1 MTPHRKDKAELKRE
15 IASLKR
21 EVERLSIDAVT
32 GIAGRGVFDR
42 AMVTCF
48 ARAKRSSHPMGV
60 LMIDVDHFKVLNDTF
75 GHQAGDSVLLV
86 LAKTLQKHV
95 RGVDVLARY
104 GGEEFAVVV
113 DDANPVGLAILAENM
128 RQAVEGMGS
137 SHSTVSVSIGWAIE
151 EASDGEAASIL
162 KRADAAMYAAKAN
175 GRNRVERG

>member
-1 MTPHRKDKAELKRE
+1 MYWKQNDYLREENKRLR
-15 IASLKR
+15 A

-42 AMVTCF
+42 AMVTGY
-48 ARAKRSSHPMGV
+48 ARAKRSSHPMGI
-60 LMIDVDHFKVLNDTF
+60 LMIDIDHFKHVNDVF
-75 GHQAGDSVLLV
+75 GHQAGDRVLRDMAVALGY
-86 LAKTLQKHV
+86 HI
-95 RGVDVLARY
+95 RGTDVLARY

-128 RQAVEGMGS
+128 RRKVEAMNRLS
-137 SHSTVSVSIGWAIE
+137 YPMVSVSIGWAIE

-162 KRADAAMYAAKAN
+162 KRADAAMYVAKAN